1 MKLLK
6 NVAVS
11 IFISTIS
18 LIVATYLEVFFIS
31 YCYDIKILIA
41 YRHCIIYPIILFM
54 SYLILRR
61 FIKADEFLNNFICI
75 IEINIFDYLMQY
87 FWCLFL
93 SKGMLKTMFVVYLFY
108 VLISHIILS
117 VIIVINIIW
126 VKRKA
131 IKERIF
137 SFK

>member
-1 MKLLK
+1 
-6 NVAVS
+6 
-11 IFISTIS
+11 
-18 LIVATYLEVFFIS
+18 
-31 YCYDIKILIA
+31 
-41 YRHCIIYPIILFM
+41 M

-108 VLISHIILS
+108 VLISHIVLS

-137 SFK
+137 SFR